1 MNTDI
6 IVGIHI
12 NRSFILKEEKVKV
25 GESRKREIREAAKT
39 CFLNKG
45 FQNTTMEDVITE
57 IGMSRGGVYHHY
69 SSTHEMLKDLMLDG
83 NEYRSNLINEYLAN
97 NKCKDKEEQMAEIL
111 ASKALAETDLM
122 KLYAHLLQAKNYNKD
137 LEDLYQELKFRT
149 LNDLNLIAKQLGI
162 EQDIFG
168 DGFLVNYIN
177 GLILSSEILSSRN
190 SFDEHKQYI
199 KDMMRNYIID
209 VEKK

>member
-1 MNTDI
+1 
-6 IVGIHI
+6 
-12 NRSFILKEEKVKV
+12 
-25 GESRKREIREAAKT
+25 
-39 CFLNKG
+39 
-45 FQNTTMEDVITE
+45 
-57 IGMSRGGVYHHY
+57 
-69 SSTHEMLKDLMLDG
+69 
-83 NEYRSNLINEYLAN
+83 
-97 NKCKDKEEQMAEIL
+97 MAEIL

-209 VEKK
+209 IEKK